1 MTINCTSQSPVN
13 YYLFE
18 LGNSMRL
25 SFELHGIIITKWALL
40 ILIFSKV
47 FKNFI
52 LDYCRHNA
60 VLDLL
65 QSIIVGVSQ
74 CLTKR
79 LVTIFISQCAILFL
93 DVLSRGNPQ
102 QSLWLWRWMGPF
114 LSYLFSAFWVLPL
127 YWLSKPLNSLWY
139 QVNVMWNLY
148 VTCLSEKY
156 RL

>member
-18 LGNSMRL
+18 QGNSMRL

-139 QVNVMWNLY
+139 QVNVM
-148 VTCLSEKY
+148 
-156 RL
+156 